1 MLATAKRRLLAT
13 LILVLARCRAG
24 RARLRPNDGAAP
36 GAISQLSHANN
47 SCKKQAEDS
56 MLHTRSLVLC
66 GLLASGFLTPAS
78 VPAVP
83 PAAGS
88 PAASSAPARLPGL
101 PGLDEL
107 QRLTAR
113 FAPTELPVD
122 ISALSAGDKAALAK
136 LILASRIIDGVFM
149 DQYWAGNRAL
159 YQKLR
164 RDPTPLAQAQ
174 ADYFFINKG
183 PWSALDEQRAFVAH
197 VPARK
202 PLGANFY
209 PEDLGRDELTRWMQ
223 ALPEPQRRLA
233 RGFFSVIRR
242 DGQGQLRAIPYSVA
256 YQADLGRCAA
266 LLRAAAALTSNA
278 SLQTF
283 LTQRAQALQSDDYYQ
298 SDVAWMALDG
308 PIDVTIGPYEVYGDE
323 LLGYKAAFEA
333 YVSLRDERETRK
345 VAAFSRH
352 LQEIEDNLP
361 IDKQYKNPKI
371 GATAPI
377 RVVNEL
383 YGAGEG
389 NQGVQSAA
397 YNLPNDERITT
408 ERGTKRI
415 MLKNVQ
421 EAKFQKILLPM
432 AARVLPPETRGELS
446 FDWFF
451 THILAHELTHG
462 LGPHQI
468 KVKGRATTPRE
479 ELKELYSPIEEAKA
493 DVVGLYALQY
503 LLDHQKELGLE
514 SVLPA
519 GKDAEKQLYLTYLA
533 STVRSLRF
541 GLQEAHAQ
549 GTAVQVNYLLDR
561 GAIRGRPDGTL
572 ELVPAAMK
580 AALRELA
587 HELLM
592 LEATGDYAAAQRL
605 LGERA
610 VLRPLHVR
618 LLQAIADLPV
628 DIRPSFVTADR
639 LAPQVP

>member
-1 MLATAKRRLLAT
+1 MPKT
-13 LILVLARCRAG
+13 
-24 RARLRPNDGAAP
+24 P
-36 GAISQLSHANN
+36 
-47 SCKKQAEDS
+47 
-56 MLHTRSLVLC
+56 SLVLC
-66 GLLASGFLTPAS
+66 GLFAAGLL
-78 VPAVP
+78 VPAGG
-83 PAAGS
+83 PAAPPPTSSATGS
-88 PAASSAPARLPGL
+88 AATAGPAAITKVPGL
-101 PGLDEL
+101 AEL

-113 FAPTELPVD
+113 FVPTELPVD
-122 ISALSAGDKAALAK
+122 LSALSAGDKGALAK
-136 LILASRIIDGVFM
+136 LIAASRIIDSIFL

-164 RDPTPLAQAQ
+164 RDQTPLGQAQ

-183 PWSALDEQRAFVAH
+183 PWSALDDQRAFLPN
-197 VPARK
+197 VPLRK

-209 PEDLGRDELTRWMQ
+209 PEGLGRDELLRWMQ
-223 ALPEPQRRLA
+223 TLPEPRRRLA

-242 DGQGQLRAIPYSVA
+242 DGQGQLQAIPYSAA

-266 LLRAAAALTSNA
+266 LLREAAALTSNT
-278 SLQTF
+278 SLRTF
-283 LTQRAQALQSDDYYQ
+283 LTLRAQALLSDDYYA

-308 PIDVTIGPYEVYGDE
+308 PIDVTIGPYETYSDE

-361 IDKQYKNPKI
+361 IDRQYRNPKV

-383 YGAGEG
+383 FGAGEG

-432 AARVLPPETRGELS
+432 AARVLTPETRGDLS
-446 FDWFF
+446 FEWFF

-519 GKDAEKQLYLTYLA
+519 GRDAERQLYLTYLA

-561 GAIRGRPDGTL
+561 GAISGRPDGTL
-572 ELVPAAMK
+572 ELQLPAMK
-580 AALRELA
+580 AAVRELA

-592 LEATGDYAAAQRL
+592 LEATGDHAAAQRL

-618 LLQAIADLPV
+618 LLQTIADLPV

-639 LAPQVP
+639 LAPETP

>member
-1 MLATAKRRLLAT
+1 MLK
-13 LILVLARCRAG
+13 
-24 RARLRPNDGAAP
+24 
-36 GAISQLSHANN
+36 
-47 SCKKQAEDS
+47 
-56 MLHTRSLVLC
+56 MRSLGLC
-66 GLLASGFLTPAS
+66 GLFATGLLTPAPG
-78 VPAVP
+78 PAAPP
-83 PAAGS
+83 PASSEVNPKSPGVS
-88 PAASSAPARLPGL
+88 PAAAPTAVAKLPGL
-101 PGLDEL
+101 AEL
-107 QRLTAR
+107 QRLSAR

-122 ISALSAGDKAALAK
+122 ISALSAGDKGALAK
-136 LILASRIIDGVFM
+136 LIAASRVIDLIFLE
-149 DQYWAGNRAL
+149 QYWAGNRAL
-159 YQKLR
+159 YQKLL
-164 RDPTPLAQAQ
+164 RDRTPLGQAQ

-183 PWSALDEQRAFVAH
+183 PWSGLDEQRAFLPS
-197 VPARK
+197 VPPRK

-209 PEDLGRDELTRWMQ
+209 PEGLGRDELLRWMQ
-223 ALPEPQRRLA
+223 TLPEPKRRLA

-242 DGQGQLRAIPYSVA
+242 DAQGQLQAIPYSAA

-266 LLRAAAALTSNA
+266 LLREAAALTSNA
-278 SLQTF
+278 SLRTF
-283 LTQRAQALQSDDYYQ
+283 LEQRAQALLSDDYYA

-308 PIDVTIGPYEVYGDE
+308 PIDVTFGPYEVYSDE
-323 LLGYKAAFEA
+323 LLGYKAAFES
-333 YVSLRDERETRK
+333 YISLRDERETRK

-361 IDKQYKNPKI
+361 IDKQYRNPKV

-383 YGAGEG
+383 FSAGEG

-432 AARVLPPETRGELS
+432 AARVLAPETRGELS
-446 FDWFF
+446 FEWFF

-519 GKDAEKQLYLTYLA
+519 GKDAEKQLYVTYLA

-549 GTAVQVNYLLDR
+549 GTAVQVNFLLDR
-561 GAIRGRPDGTL
+561 GAIHYRPDGTL
-572 ELVPAAMK
+572 ELQLPAMK
-580 AALRELA
+580 AVVRELA

-592 LEATGDYAAAQRL
+592 LEATGDHDAAHRL
-605 LGERA
+605 LAERA

-618 LLQAIADLPV
+618 LLQNIADLPV
-628 DIRPSFVTADR
+628 DIQPSFVTADR
-639 LAPQVP
+639 LAPETP